1 MSKTNVK
8 GMIHDLFTDM
18 NSQMEEIIRTSTTA
32 NMATKRIMEY
42 VSSTVAS
49 NSLGYISA
57 LYSSLSKKT
66 LSEEVFQNVENANRF
81 YELGLRKKLVEAYE
95 FDVENVSA
103 YKAGI
108 DFKEINRIYA
118 SAGAAVGSATVGGI
132 LLGVLSGIVDIPMV
146 VIIAGA
152 VLAGVAGG
160 SVTYAKVVPEINK
173 KQYAAS
179 VFSFMKELEDSM
191 NKWVD
196 DVVRFYN
203 QQVAELKKA
212 L

>member
-1 MSKTNVK
+1 MSETNVK
-8 GMIHDLFTDM
+8 NMIHELFAEI
-18 NSQMEEIIRTSTTA
+18 NGQMEGIIRTSTTA
-32 NMATKRIMEY
+32 DMATKRIMEY

-66 LSEEVFQNVENANRF
+66 LSEEVFQNAENANKF
-81 YELGLRKKLVEAYE
+81 YALGLRKKLVEAYE
-95 FDVENVSA
+95 FDVESVSA
-103 YKAGI
+103 YKSGI

-118 SAGAAVGSATVGGI
+118 SAGAAVGSAAVGGI

-152 VLAGVAGG
+152 VLAGIAGG
-160 SVTYAKVVPEINK
+160 GVTYAKVVPEKNK

-179 VFSFMKELEDSM
+179 VFSFMKELENSM
-191 NKWVD
+191 IKWVD

-203 QQVAELKKA
+203 QQVEELKKT

>member
-1 MSKTNVK
+1 MSEINVK
-8 GMIHDLFTDM
+8 NMIYDLFAEM
-18 NSQMEEIIRTSTTA
+18 NGRLDDIIRTSTTA
-32 NMATKRIMEY
+32 DMATKRIMEY

-66 LSEEVFQNVENANRF
+66 LREEVFQNTENANKF
-81 YELGLRKKLVEAYE
+81 YELGLRKILVEAYE
-95 FDVENVSA
+95 FDVESVSA

-108 DFKEINRIYA
+108 DFKEINRMYA
-118 SAGAAVGSATVGGI
+118 SAGAAVGSAAVGGI

-152 VLAGVAGG
+152 VLAGVAAGG
-160 SVTYAKVVPEINK
+160 VTYAKIVPEKNK

-179 VFSFMKELEDSM
+179 VFSFMKELESSM
-191 NKWVD
+191 INWVD
-196 DVVRFYN
+196 DVVKFYD
-203 QQVAELKKA
+203 QRVEELKRT

>member
-1 MSKTNVK
+1 MSETNVK
-8 GMIHDLFTDM
+8 NMIRDLFAEM
-18 NSQMEEIIRTSTTA
+18 NGQLDDIIRTSATSDI
-32 NMATKRIMEY
+32 ATKRIMEC

-57 LYSSLSKKT
+57 LYSALSKKT
-66 LSEEVFQNVENANRF
+66 LCEELFQNAENANKF
-81 YELGLRKKLVEAYE
+81 YALGLRKKLVEAYE
-95 FDVENVSA
+95 FDVETVSA

-118 SAGAAVGSATVGGI
+118 TAGAAVGSAAVGGI
-132 LLGVLSGIVDIPMV
+132 LLGVLSGVVDIPMV

-152 VLAGVAGG
+152 VLAGVATGG
-160 SVTYAKVVPEINK
+160 VTYAKIVPEKNK

-179 VFSFMKELEDSM
+179 VISFMKELEDSM
-191 NKWVD
+191 INWVD
-196 DVVRFYN
+196 DVVKFYN
-203 QQVAELKKA
+203 QQVEELKKT